1 MENKY
6 CTINDTFS
14 ANQMYVPVRR
24 GVMCKSAKYNSW
36 INENINIVK
45 QMKKPEKYPIHI
57 DILILADH
65 KWKQKHDTDNCIKPL
80 IDLLVKAGVLPD
92 DSTKYIESVHAR
104 HLTGVGKPVVT
115 ISYSEID

>member
-36 INENINIVK
+36 INENIEIVK

-57 DILILADH
+57 EILILADH
-65 KWKQKHDTDNCIKPL
+65 KWKQKYDTDNCIKPL

-92 DSTKYIESVHAR
+92 DSTRYIESVHAR
-104 HLTGVGKPVVT
+104 HLMGVGKPVVT
-115 ISYSEID
+115 ISYNEID